1 MKAKWI
7 VPLLAATGLL
17 VALAAYAA
25 DTAKKSA
32 APDVQKKVVRVE
44 VNDEDGPGDFLWQGD
59 DDLGLLALGDDEG
72 GGDRR
77 IVIRERLG
85 PGGMGMG
92 RHRGMGMGMH
102 RGMGMGRG
110 MGMAGAF
117 ARLDLTEAQRAKL
130 ADLHERQQ
138 RKAIQARADM
148 QIARLD
154 LRKLMHA
161 DSPSATAIN
170 AQIDR
175 LARMR
180 ADMQKSHVATFLEA
194 RSLLTPEQLKKL
206 REGGPG
212 GMGGMGGR
220 RMMLHRGMGGDEPQ
234 SD

>member
-25 DTAKKSA
+25 DAAKKSA
-32 APDVQKKVVRVE
+32 VPDVQKKVVRVE
-44 VNDEDGPGDFLWQGD
+44 LNDEGGPNDFLWEDD
-59 DDLGLLALGDDEG
+59 DDLGLLALGDEG

-77 IVIRERLG
+77 IVIRERTG

-92 RHRGMGMGMH
+92 MHGGMGMH
-102 RGMGMGRG
+102 DRMGMGHGMGMGR
-110 MGMAGAF
+110 AF
-117 ARLDLTEAQRAKL
+117 AGLDLTEAQRAKM
-130 ADLHERQQ
+130 ADLHERQE
-138 RKAIQARADM
+138 RKAIQARADL

-194 RSLLTPEQLKKL
+194 RSLLTPDQLKKL

-212 GMGGMGGR
+212 AMGGMGGR
-220 RMMLHRGMGGDEPQ
+220 RMMLHRGMGGGETQ